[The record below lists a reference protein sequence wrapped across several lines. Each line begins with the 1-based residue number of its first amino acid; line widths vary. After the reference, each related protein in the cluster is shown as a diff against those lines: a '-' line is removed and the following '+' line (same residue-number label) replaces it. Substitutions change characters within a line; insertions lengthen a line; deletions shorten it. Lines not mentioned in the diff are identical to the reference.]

1 MLNNKE
7 NTEVKSQDTTLLA
20 DLAEAIQQKRYA
32 EMNFN
37 NADDEFINVAIYQ
50 YNAAQE
56 KIDVIIKKMKKE
68 GIQYGNIINL

>member
-7 NTEVKSQDTTLLA
+7 NTEVKSQDATLLA
-20 DLAEAIQQKRYA
+20 DLAEAILQKRHA

-37 NADDEFINVAIYQ
+37 NAEDEFINVAIYQ

-56 KIDVIIKKMKKE
+56 KINVIIKKMKKE
-68 GIQYGNIINL
+68 GIEYGNIINL

>member
-37 NADDEFINVAIYQ
+37 NADDEFINVAIYE

-56 KIDVIIKKMKKE
+56 KINVIIKKMKKE
-68 GIQYGNIINL
+68 GIEYGNIINL